1 MLSTCDCGS
10 SDDTHTNVHW
20 LIAVRPHYNLQM
32 PLLVIVVLVTVPW
45 VLAWVLLY
53 HVAHVPRGTFSIF
66 AMLYNPALAS
76 LHVDCVFY
84 HST

>member
-32 PLLVIVVLVTVPW
+32 PLLAIVVLVMVGTVGLSLGFTLPCRACATW
-45 VLAWVLLY
+45 
-53 HVAHVPRGTFSIF
+53 HIF
-66 AMLYNPALAS
+66 YFCDA
-76 LHVDCVFY
+76 V
-84 HST
+84 